1 MCRLYPPGSVGQRKA
16 LWVPKYKTAPKGEA
30 ATAVCNIQG
39 ERTTQDPLQASRAQ
53 HEVTSFLSSQMSAAK
68 TAPPPGCTINIQDP
82 QVQEAAI
89 RIQASYRGH
98 RSRKELREKGPP
110 KILQPLK
117 DVVLLEGSAAKL
129 ECRVSAFPDPF
140 IIWAKDSKELKDGP
154 KYRYVFEDPDVVAL
168 VVRDGV
174 LADLGRYTVSVK
186 NTFGA
191 TSDSACIIVE
201 VPAKIAKGPDNVKV
215 VKGATVT
222 LKAGISGEPPPD
234 VGWLKDGDDIEE
246 DDRVF
251 YDIGDTT
258 TILTIKNAQLSD
270 AGKYEVFVENNL
282 GTDQSFARVD
292 VL

>member
-1 MCRLYPPGSVGQRKA
+1 MS
-16 LWVPKYKTAPKGEA
+16 
-30 ATAVCNIQG
+30 TAVAN
-39 ERTTQDPLQASRAQ
+39 
-53 HEVTSFLSSQMSAAK
+53 
-68 TAPPPGCTINIQDP
+68 PPPGFALDINDLQI
-82 QVQEAAI
+82 QEAAI

-140 IIWAKDSKELKDGP
+140 IVWAKDGTQLKDGL

-168 VVRDGV
+168 VVRDGS
-174 LADLGRYTVSVK
+174 LADLGQYTVTIK
-186 NTFGA
+186 NTFGLA
-191 TSDSACIIVE
+191 TGSACIIVE
-201 VPAKIAKGPDNVKV
+201 APAKVIKGPDNLKV
-215 VKGATVT
+215 VTGATVV
-222 LKAGISGEPPPD
+222 LKAEIAGEPPPD
-234 VGWLKDGDDIEE
+234 VGWLKDGEDIEE

-258 TILTIKNAQLSD
+258 SILTIKNAQHSD

-282 GTDQSFARVD
+282 GIDQSVARVD

>member
-1 MCRLYPPGSVGQRKA
+1 MGWLGGVATFTVSSIWSKRTPYRARARMSKA
-16 LWVPKYKTAPKGEA
+16 KSG
-30 ATAVCNIQG
+30 
-39 ERTTQDPLQASRAQ
+39 
-53 HEVTSFLSSQMSAAK
+53 
-68 TAPPPGCTINIQDP
+68 PPPGCTIDINDP

-110 KILQPLK
+110 RVLQELK
-117 DVVLLEGSAAKL
+117 DVVLVEGSAAKL

-140 IIWAKDSKELKDGP
+140 IVWSKDGKELKDGP

-168 VVRDGV
+168 VVRDGE
-174 LADLGRYTVSVK
+174 LNDLGKYTVKIK
-186 NTFGA
+186 NPFGE

-201 VPAKIAKGPDNVKV
+201 VPAKIAKGPESVKV
-215 VKGATVT
+215 KKGSKVI
-222 LKAGISGEPPPD
+222 LKAEISGEPAPD
-234 VGWLKDGDDIEE
+234 VGWIKDGEDIEE

-258 TILTIKNAQLSD
+258 TTLTINNAQPSD
-270 AGKYEVFVENNL
+270 AGKYEIFVENNL
-282 GTDQSFARVD
+282 GVDQSFARVD

>member
-1 MCRLYPPGSVGQRKA
+1 MSKA
-16 LWVPKYKTAPKGEA
+16 KA
-30 ATAVCNIQG
+30 
-39 ERTTQDPLQASRAQ
+39 
-53 HEVTSFLSSQMSAAK
+53 
-68 TAPPPGCTINIQDP
+68 APPPGCTLNINDP

-110 KILQPLK
+110 KILQELK

-140 IIWAKDSKELKDGP
+140 IVWFKDGKELKDGP
-154 KYRYVFEDPDVVAL
+154 KYRYVFEDPDFVAL

-174 LADLGRYTVSVK
+174 LADLGKYTVTIK
-186 NTFGA
+186 NPFGQ
-191 TSDSACIIVE
+191 TSGSACILVE
-201 VPAKIAKGPDNVKV
+201 VPAKISKGPDNIKAKRGTTV
-215 VKGATVT
+215 V
-222 LKAGISGEPPPD
+222 LKAEITGEPPPD

-246 DDRVF
+246 DNRVF
-251 YDIGDTT
+251 YDVGDTT
-258 TILTIKNAQLSD
+258 TILTIKNAKLSD

-292 VL
+292 IL